1 MSALTRTPNIL
12 LFSLVVMLGIVLL
25 AANSSTSA
33 SVSQDG
39 LARIEVPANMSGALE
54 IGMQMQ
60 YVKDSDHQLT
70 IETILSSSLNW
81 AAIDRK
87 SPNFGFTEAAYW
99 FLIPL
104 TNQADTTQSV
114 LLELPIPFLDNINL
128 FQVHAGQVV
137 QSYHLGD
144 SLPFNQRPLQHPNF
158 IMPLELAPGDSALY
172 LRIASSGTVEVPLNL
187 WNTHSFMLASSD
199 MHLFEGIWAGMIA
212 IMVVYNFLL
221 FFSIREPGY
230 LYYSGFALSYL
241 LFQLSLSGYAFAY
254 LWSDSMSWNSHA
266 IPTSIAL
273 SLMFT
278 ALLTMSFLQLKQTSP
293 IWYRILLVFAVF
305 MGLVA
310 ISTFFAPYSLTVR
323 ITSLSTMLMCALAP
337 MLSFRAWLKGD
348 KYARYFCVGWSAAF
362 FGILLLTM
370 NKFGI
375 VPVNFVTNNAGHL
388 GMVFMMALLSLAL
401 ADRFNRERE
410 MRIHAQEE
418 SLLSE
423 KRLRRSQEE
432 LLATKEDAN
441 QQLELKVRE
450 RTQTMQKALLDL
462 EQANQ
467 RLELLSTTDA
477 LTTLFNR
484 GYFEARVDIEFKR
497 ALRHQRDIS
506 IILCDVDLFKSIN
519 DRFGHKAGDQCLRA
533 FALTMKNKIIRSGDL
548 IARYGGEE
556 FIIMLVDTPLHD
568 AEYIANSLCAE
579 VRNIPLMS
587 DKKTIAVTASFGVA
601 SLKQSNASTAEDL
614 IHRADMALY
623 QAKNE
628 GRDRVVLWHKIKEH
642 TLC

>member
-1 MSALTRTPNIL
+1 MLALLGAL
-12 LFSLVVMLGIVLL
+12 LLGGNLPT
-25 AANSSTSA
+25 AAGINPA
-33 SVSQDG
+33 DG
-39 LARIEVPANMSGALE
+39 LTSIEIPANLTGSIDVASH
-54 IGMQMQ
+54 MQ

-70 IETILSSSLNW
+70 INTILDSSLNW
-81 AAIDRK
+81 SPIDRE
-87 SPNFGFTEAAYW
+87 SPNFGFTEAAFW
-99 FLIPL
+99 FRIPL
-104 TNQADTTQSV
+104 VNQASQAQEI

-128 FQVHAGQVV
+128 YQVHAGSIV

-144 SLPFNQRPLQHPNF
+144 SLPFSDRPLKHPNF
-158 IMPLELAPGDSALY
+158 IMPLELSPGDSTLY
-172 LRIASSGTVEVPLNL
+172 LRIASSGTVEAPLTI
-187 WNTHSFMLASSD
+187 WNSHSFMLASSD
-199 MHLFEGIWAGMIA
+199 IHLFEGIWAGIIA

-230 LYYSGFALSYL
+230 LYYSGFALFYL
-241 LFQLSLSGYAFAY
+241 LFQISLSGYAFAY
-254 LWSDSMSWNSHA
+254 IWPDSLRWNSHS
-266 IPTSIAL
+266 IPTTIAL
-273 SLMFT
+273 CNLFT
-278 ALLTMSFLQLKQTSP
+278 ALLTISFLHLKQTSP
-293 IWYRILLVFAVF
+293 GWYRVMA
-305 MGLVA
+305 GLA
-310 ISTFFAPYSLTVR
+310 IFTGIMVIATFFAPYSLTVR
-323 ITSLSTMLMCALAP
+323 ITSLTTLLMCTLAP
-337 MLSFRAWLKGD
+337 MLSFRAWYKGD
-348 KYARYFCVGWSAAF
+348 HYARYFSLGWSAAF
-362 FGILLLTM
+362 FGILLLAM

-375 VPVNFVTNNAGHL
+375 VPVNFITNNAGHL

-410 MRIHAQEE
+410 MRIQAQEE
-418 SLLSE
+418 ALLSE

-432 LLATKEDAN
+432 LLSAKEDAN

-484 GYFEARVDIEFKR
+484 GYFESRVDIEFKR

-556 FIIMLVDTPLHD
+556 FIIMLTDTPLHD
-568 AEYIANSLCAE
+568 AEYIANALCAE

-587 DKKTIAVTASFGVA
+587 DRKTIAVTASFGVA
-601 SLKQSNASTAEDL
+601 SLKQSNAKTAEDL

-642 TLC
+642 TLS

>member
-1 MSALTRTPNIL
+1 VVLGIL
-12 LFSLVVMLGIVLL
+12 LLV
-25 AANSSTSA
+25 ANPSTSA
-33 SVSQDG
+33 G
-39 LARIEVPANMSGALE
+39 ITPPADSASIAIPENMSGALE
-54 IGMQMQ
+54 IGTSMQF
-60 YVKDSDHQLT
+60 VKDSDHQLT
-70 IETILSSSLNW
+70 IETILASSLNW

-104 TNQADTTQSV
+104 TNQSGKVQEV

-128 FQVHAGQVV
+128 YQVTQGNVV

-144 SLPFNQRPLQHPNF
+144 SLPFAQRPLQHPNF
-158 IMPLELAPGDSALY
+158 IMPLELAPGDNTLY
-172 LRIASSGTVEVPLNL
+172 LRVASSGTVEVPLNL

-254 LWSDSMSWNSHA
+254 LWSDSMRWNSHA

-278 ALLTMSFLQLKQTSP
+278 ALLTTTFLQLKQASP
-293 IWYRILLVFAVF
+293 IWHRILMGVAVF

-310 ISTFFAPYSLTVR
+310 IATFFAPYTLTVR
-323 ITSLSTMLMCALAP
+323 ITSLCTILMCALAP

-362 FGILLLTM
+362 SGIMLLVL
-370 NKFGI
+370 NKFGL
-375 VPVNFVTNNAGHL
+375 VPVNFITSNAGHL
-388 GMVFMMALLSLAL
+388 GMVLMMALLSLAL

-410 MRIHAQEE
+410 MRIQAQEE

-506 IILCDVDLFKSIN
+506 IIICDVDLFKSIN
-519 DRFGHKAGDQCLRA
+519 DRFGHKAGDQCLRS

-568 AEYIANSLCAE
+568 AEYIANALCAE

-601 SLKQSNASTAEDL
+601 SLKQSNARTAEDL

-628 GRDRVVLWHKIKEH
+628 GRDRVVLWHKIKEN
-642 TLC
+642 TLV